1 MRKSLIAFGIGL
13 VLTMAGTMS
22 VLVGTADPALSQQCP
37 NGNCPKK

>member
-1 MRKSLIAFGIGL
+1 MRKSLIAFGLGL

-22 VLVGTADPALSQQCP
+22 LLVGTTGSALSQQCP